1 MYYTVLEQV
10 YRTYMYKF
18 MEQIFSPQKCCLPLP
33 SSLCTQK
40 MISLNFINT
49 LKVEVEHWSLP
60 QASLS
65 SVDRC
70 PCDWSQWRR
79 TQAAACSCGKQ
90 PYPRPTTTTQWLLPR
105 PVSWASSGS
114 GTRPRPTPPPR
125 WCHLGSGC
133 SGDPGREDGHCRG
146 CGTGRGAA
154 PVCHWVVLPH
164 IRAWQWRRGGP
175 WLASASLGVDGW
187 RGIRTAEGLVCSG
200 SGTGWCLW
208 RKKKELNTTWLQK
221 W

>member
-70 PCDWSQWRR
+70 PCDWSQ
-79 TQAAACSCGKQ
+79 
-90 PYPRPTTTTQWLLPR
+90 
-105 PVSWASSGS
+105 
-114 GTRPRPTPPPR
+114 
-125 WCHLGSGC
+125 
-133 SGDPGREDGHCRG
+133 
-146 CGTGRGAA
+146 
-154 PVCHWVVLPH
+154 
-164 IRAWQWRRGGP
+164 
-175 WLASASLGVDGW
+175 
-187 RGIRTAEGLVCSG
+187 
-200 SGTGWCLW
+200 
-208 RKKKELNTTWLQK
+208 
-221 W
+221 